1 MIVAGQWVTIVEC
14 DYDELETVTPTVQE
28 LPKGTV
34 FRIYVETEW
43 WAPVAPLFD
52 LLGAEWVAQ
61 KLWDVGGELK
71 DVWGEGWHT
80 IVMEC
85 VADPVWV
92 WALLGALAVIL
103 AGVAGI
109 IAVIKIIGWFQ
120 EAAAPVINILPELTI
135 LMVLGMLMFLP
146 GLLPGEE

>member
-1 MIVAGQWVTIVEC
+1 VITAGQWITIVEC
-14 DYDELETVTPTVQE
+14 DYDELETTTSTVQE
-28 LPKGTV
+28 LSKGTV

-52 LLGAEWVAQ
+52 LVGAEWVADA
-61 KLWDVGGELK
+61 LWEVGGELR

-109 IAVIKIIGWFQ
+109 IAVIKIIGWLE
-120 EAAAPVINILPELTI
+120 EAVSPIMNIMPELIALMALGMLLFLPELI
-135 LMVLGMLMFLP
+135 P
-146 GLLPGEE
+146 ED

>member
-1 MIVAGQWVTIVEC
+1 MITAGQWITIVEC
-14 DYDELETVTPTVQE
+14 DYDELETTTSTVQE
-28 LPKGTV
+28 LSKGTV

-52 LLGAEWVAQ
+52 LVGAEWVADA
-61 KLWDVGGELK
+61 LWEVGGELR

-109 IAVIKIIGWFQ
+109 IAVIKIIGWLE
-120 EAAAPVINILPELTI
+120 EAVSPIMNIMPELIALMALGMLLFLPELI
-135 LMVLGMLMFLP
+135 P
-146 GLLPGEE
+146 ED